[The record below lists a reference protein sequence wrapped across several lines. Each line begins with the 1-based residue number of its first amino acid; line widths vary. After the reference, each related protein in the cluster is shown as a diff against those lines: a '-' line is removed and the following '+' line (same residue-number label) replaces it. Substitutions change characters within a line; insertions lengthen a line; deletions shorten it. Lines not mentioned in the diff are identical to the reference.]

1 MTFAKFLRTIVLQNT
16 SVRLLLKV
24 AYIFSRFSGLK
35 VDMISVL
42 KFSDNAFETAKFW
55 RIVDLTA
62 ILRLL
67 QKEKLHFSLICIFA

>member
-1 MTFAKFLRTIVLQNT
+1 
-16 SVRLLLKV
+16 
-24 AYIFSRFSGLK
+24 
-35 VDMISVL
+35 MISVL